1 MPDTFKPNLA
11 ENDPKATTSTE
22 NNLPAD
28 KHHVGSDMPDREK
41 SQSREGKKV
50 FTPNELNQA
59 GEDKEYFPPEKGRR
73 FDAPKDANKH
83 ALTPDVEVTPDNK
96 IKPIS

>member
-1 MPDTFKPNLA
+1 MSTKTDKDDQRAADLKQPN
-11 ENDPKATTSTE
+11 
-22 NNLPAD
+22 
-28 KHHVGSDMPDREK
+28 
-41 SQSREGKKV
+41 EGKKV

-59 GEDKEYFPPEKGRR
+59 GEDKEYFPPEKGHR